1 MIERID
7 PVHKTGAGEW
17 YFYDETWS
25 SAVGPFKT
33 EEKARGALAKYCE
46 ELNYEDPE

>member
-1 MIERID
+1 MKNRID

-25 SAVGPFKT
+25 AVIGPFDT
-33 EEKARGALAKYCE
+33 EEKAREALNKHCA
-46 ELNYEDPE
+46 ELDYE